1 MPAESCRLQAG
12 SGPRAKCGQGA
23 SGSRWPNP
31 DQVGDCP
38 LEPAWSSAGVERPDS
53 GLADCSQRALAAL
66 PAPAI
71 RRTRLRGW
79 NLPGE
84 FPEKGPPRRWTNDM
98 SLWQAQGVSI
108 HSGEYLGPRRLALA
122 RTKGGKVRPAGA
134 GWARSPRWGS
144 SLRRWAS
151 VVGKLASWPQRGVKL
166 RAGQCCRVR
175 ERVLPLAARW
185 PESSSV
191 WEVRGVPPCAARPSL
206 TGAMGTG
213 PMGPGPGCAHRHPA
227 NPAGTGTG
235 SAQPLSLSAAR

>member
-1 MPAESCRLQAG
+1 MLTYLEACAQEYQA
-12 SGPRAKCGQGA
+12 
-23 SGSRWPNP
+23 
-31 DQVGDCP
+31 
-38 LEPAWSSAGVERPDS
+38 
-53 GLADCSQRALAAL
+53 
-66 PAPAI
+66 
-71 RRTRLRGW
+71 RLRAEGRVEGRVEGRAEALDE
-79 NLPGE
+79 NKVCLCKRAE
-84 FPEKGPPRRWTNDM
+84 RRF
-98 SLWQAQGVSI
+98 GVSI

-166 RAGQCCRVR
+166 RAGQGCRVR

>member
-1 MPAESCRLQAG
+1 MVTQDRQARSRPKSVQFSTATSVQFYTVGNSCVP
-12 SGPRAKCGQGA
+12 SPRA
-23 SGSRWPNP
+23 SRARS
-31 DQVGDCP
+31 QT
-38 LEPAWSSAGVERPDS
+38 SA
-53 GLADCSQRALAAL
+53 AAV
-66 PAPAI
+66 
-71 RRTRLRGW
+71 
-79 NLPGE
+79 
-84 FPEKGPPRRWTNDM
+84 
-98 SLWQAQGVSI
+98 SVSI
-108 HSGEYLGPRRLALA
+108 HSGEYLGPGRLALA

-134 GWARSPRWGS
+134 GWARSPRSGS